1 MRPLLR
7 KLLAPRHMEYLILD
21 GNLNI
26 QELSVGV
33 DRFAESIDD
42 VVEGNDVR
50 VGFPELIGLE
60 EVLDNILQGYRN
72 SFELKGLTRAAR
84 AHRAKLL
91 YFDVNIMSDE
101 DPERN
106 QDRLLLLF
114 EDVTERMELEQNLV
128 QRGNEASLLLS
139 ALNSTHDYLDK
150 IVTFM
155 ADALLVTS
163 ADGTIKTVNHAT
175 QALFGYSE
183 AELIGQH
190 ISSVIPSQELL
201 ERVQHAYI
209 LGHNDLLLNAEVNC
223 ITQMVKAQTTIA
235 FSCSAINSVDLHS
248 HDFVYIG
255 RDITELK
262 QAEEKLKE
270 ARAIAES
277 ASQSKSLFLANMSHE
292 IRTPMNAVLGMTEL
306 LLDTTL
312 SSEQR
317 DFVESIRLSG
327 DALLN
332 LINEILDLSKLEAG
346 EMQLES
352 LEFDL
357 RNCAEEVAD
366 LLAPQAQNKG
376 LEIVNLIERNVP
388 ERVLGDRNRIRQVI
402 TNLMGNAIKFTSTG
416 EVTLRLEVISRTK
429 NTDTVLFSVIDTGI
443 GISPEQQ
450 HKLFMPFSQVDAS
463 TTRQYGGT
471 GLGLAICKQIV
482 GLMQGEIGIESNT
495 GRGSI
500 FWFTIPFARPSDLL
514 LPQRLNALA
523 SKRLLVI
530 DDNANSRS
538 AICQLATSWQIQ
550 VDEIASST
558 QAIAAL
564 QSSLSEQRFYDLV
577 AIDLNMP
584 ELDGISLGQ
593 QIKSIPEFA
602 KLPLILLT
610 TTNQMDITRKAMG
623 TYFAE
628 YVFKPVRSLRLLGAI
643 EKALGIS
650 GISGAASV
658 SLQESQSTNL
668 PKVPS
673 PKSTSQ
679 ILLAEDNPTNQK
691 VAVKLLEKLGYSVQV
706 AANGQEV
713 LQQLEEK
720 PYDLILMDCQMPL
733 LDGYETTQ
741 EIRRRQ
747 GDRSH
752 TIIIAMTANAMK
764 EDRDKCI
771 AAGMDDYVSKPISK
785 DQIQAVLQQWGK

>member
-1 MRPLLR
+1 
-7 KLLAPRHMEYLILD
+7 MEYLILD

-26 QELSVGV
+26 QELSIGV
-33 DRFAESIDD
+33 DRFAESVDD

-50 VGFPELIGLE
+50 AGFPELIGLE

-72 SFELKGLTRAAR
+72 SFELKGLTREAK
-84 AHRAKLL
+84 AHRSKSL

-128 QRGNEASLLLS
+128 QRGNETSLLLS

-209 LGHNDLLLNAEVNC
+209 LGHTDLLLNAEVNC
-223 ITQMVKAQTTIA
+223 ITQTGKAQTTIA
-235 FSCSAINSVDLHS
+235 FSCSAISSGDLH
-248 HDFVYIG
+248 DFIYIG

-262 QAEEKLKE
+262 QAEDKLKV
-270 ARAIAES
+270 ARTIAES

-292 IRTPMNAVLGMTEL
+292 IRTPMNGVLGMTEL
-306 LLDTTL
+306 LLDTSL
-312 SSEQR
+312 SNEQR

-346 EMQLES
+346 EMLLES

-366 LLAPQAQNKG
+366 LLAPQAQIKG

-388 ERVLGDRNRIRQVI
+388 DRVLGDRNRIRQVI

-500 FWFTIPFARPSDLL
+500 FWFAIPFERPSDLL

-523 SKRLLVI
+523 GRRLLVI
-530 DDNANSRS
+530 DDNANSRC
-538 AICQLATSWQIQ
+538 AIRQLATSWQIQ
-550 VDEIASST
+550 VEAIANGAE
-558 QAIAAL
+558 AIAAL
-564 QSSLSEQRFYDLV
+564 QNSLSEQRFYDLV

-584 ELDGISLGQ
+584 VLDGIALGQ

-602 KLPLILLT
+602 NLPLILLT

-623 TYFAE
+623 TFAE

-643 EKALGIS
+643 EKVLGIS

-658 SLQESQSTNL
+658 SPQEIQETNL
-668 PKVPS
+668 PKAPS

-752 TIIIAMTANAMK
+752 TVIIAMTANAMK

-785 DQIQAVLQQWGK
+785 GQIQAVLQQWGK

>member
-21 GNLNI
+21 RNLMI

-33 DRFAESIDD
+33 DRFAENIDD

-72 SFELKGLTRAAR
+72 SFELKGLTRATR
-84 AHRAKLL
+84 AHRPKLL

-106 QDRLLLLF
+106 QDRLLILF

-155 ADALLVTS
+155 ADALIVTS

-183 AELIGQH
+183 AELLGQH
-190 ISSVIPSQELL
+190 ISSVIPSQELW

-209 LGHNDLLLNAEVNC
+209 LGHTDLLLNAEVNC
-223 ITQMVKAQTTIA
+223 ITQTGKAQTTIA
-235 FSCSAINSVDLHS
+235 FSCSAINSVDLLS
-248 HDFVYIG
+248 HDFIYIG

-262 QAEEKLKE
+262 QAEDKLKV

-277 ASQSKSLFLANMSHE
+277 ASHSKSLFLANMSHE

-306 LLDTTL
+306 LLDTPL
-312 SSEQR
+312 NDEQR
-317 DFVESIRLSG
+317 DFVENIRLSG

-346 EMQLES
+346 EMKLES

-366 LLAPQAQNKG
+366 LLAPQAQIKG
-376 LEIVNLIERNVP
+376 LEIVNSIERNVP
-388 ERVLGDRNRIRQVI
+388 VRVLGDRNRLRQVI
-402 TNLMGNAIKFTSTG
+402 TNLMGNAIKFTATG
-416 EVTLRLEVISRTK
+416 EVTLRLEVISRSK
-429 NTDTVLFSVIDTGI
+429 NTDTILFSVIDTGI

-450 HKLFMPFSQVDAS
+450 KKLFMPFSQVDAS

-482 GLMQGEIGIESNT
+482 GLMQGEIGIESNV

-500 FWFTIPFARPSDLL
+500 FWFAIPFERSQDLIP
-514 LPQRLNALA
+514 PQHPHSLA
-523 SKRLLVI
+523 GKRLLVV

-538 AICQLATSWQIQ
+538 AIRQLATSWQMQ
-550 VDEIASST
+550 VDAVASGAE
-558 QAIAAL
+558 AIAAL
-564 QSSLSEQRFYDLV
+564 QSSLSQQLFYDVV
-577 AIDLNMP
+577 AIDLDMP
-584 ELDGISLGQ
+584 VQDGISLGQ
-593 QIKSIPEFA
+593 QIKSIAEFA
-602 KLPLILLT
+602 TLPLILLST
-610 TTNQMDITRKAMG
+610 INQIDITRQAMG
-623 TYFAE
+623 IYFAE
-628 YVFKPVRSLRLLGAI
+628 YTFKPVRSSRLFEAV

-650 GISGAASV
+650 NTVFPS
-658 SLQESQSTNL
+658 SLGSTA
-668 PKVPS
+668 PKAPS

-691 VAVKLLEKLGYSVQV
+691 VAVKLLEKLGYSVKV
-706 AANGQEV
+706 VANGQEV
-713 LQQLEEK
+713 LQQLEET

-747 GDRSH
+747 GDRLH
-752 TIIIAMTANAMK
+752 TLIIAMTANAMK

>member
-21 GNLNI
+21 RNLNI
-26 QELSVGV
+26 QELSIGV
-33 DRFAESIDD
+33 DRFAENIDD
-42 VVEGNDVR
+42 VVDGNDVR
-50 VGFPELIGLE
+50 VSFPELIGLE

-72 SFELKGLTRAAR
+72 SFELKGLTRAVR
-84 AHRAKLL
+84 ANRSKPL

-106 QDRLLLLF
+106 QERLLLLF

-155 ADALLVTS
+155 ADALLVTT

-190 ISSVIPSQELL
+190 ISSIIPSQDLW
-201 ERVQHAYI
+201 ERVQHAYV
-209 LGHNDLLLNAEVNC
+209 LGQTDLILNAEVNC
-223 ITQMVKAQTTIA
+223 PTQMGKAQTTIA

-262 QAEEKLKE
+262 QVEDKLKS

-306 LLDTTL
+306 LLDTSL
-312 SSEQR
+312 SDEQR
-317 DFVESIRLSG
+317 DFVDSIRFSG

-366 LLAPQAQNKG
+366 LLAPQAQSKG
-376 LEIVNLIERNVP
+376 LEIVNSIERNVP
-388 ERVLGDRNRIRQVI
+388 NRVLGDRNRIRQII

-416 EVTLRLEVISRTK
+416 EVNLRLEVISRSK
-429 NTDTVLFSVIDTGI
+429 NADTILFSIIDTGI
-443 GISPEQQ
+443 GISPDQQ
-450 HKLFMPFSQVDAS
+450 KKLFLPFSQVDAS

-482 GLMQGEIGIESNT
+482 GLMQGEIGVDSNV

-500 FWFTIPFARPSDLL
+500 FWFSVPFERPCDLL
-514 LPQRLNALA
+514 PPERLNSNSLA
-523 SKRLLVI
+523 GKRLLVV

-538 AICQLATSWQIQ
+538 AICQLVSSWYIQ
-550 VDEIASST
+550 VDMVSGGTE
-558 QAIAAL
+558 AIAVL
-564 QSSLSEQRFYDLV
+564 QSSLSERRLYDVV
-577 AIDLNMP
+577 AIDLDMP
-584 ELDGISLGQ
+584 GIDGLTLGQ
-593 QIKSIPEFA
+593 QIKSCTEFA
-602 KLPLILLT
+602 ELPLILLT
-610 TTNQMDITRKAMG
+610 TVNQMDVTRKAMG

-628 YVFKPVRSLRLLGAI
+628 YVFKPVRSARLFEVI
-643 EKALGIS
+643 EKALGINQVTS
-650 GISGAASV
+650 ALEQAMTTPK
-658 SLQESQSTNL
+658 SL
-668 PKVPS
+668 S

-691 VAVKLLEKLGYSVQV
+691 VAVRLLEKLGYSVMV

-713 LQQLEEK
+713 LEQLDRN

-733 LDGYETTQ
+733 LDGYATTQ

-747 GDRSH
+747 GDRRH
-752 TIIIAMTANAMK
+752 TVIIAMTANAMK